1 MEAMVQ
7 EWTDGRLDDLSS
19 KVDRGFVQVD
29 QRFDRVETEVQGLRL
44 EMRNEFAAVRGEING
59 VRVEINGVRVEI
71 NGVRGEI
78 NGVRGEM
85 GKMVL
90 RIDDVQRAIAY
101 GAIAMTGAIL
111 AGFAAICTL
120 IATQL

>member
-44 EMRNEFAAVRGEING
+44 EIRNEFAAVRAEING
-59 VRVEINGVRVEI
+59 VRGEID
-71 NGVRGEI
+71 GVRGEI

-111 AGFAAICTL
+111 AGFAGICTL

>member
-59 VRVEINGVRVEI
+59 VR
-71 NGVRGEI
+71 
-78 NGVRGEM
+78 GEM